1 MRSLMRE
8 NESERAKS
16 LASQGGGG
24 VGARGVEGESK

>member
-24 VGARGVEGESK
+24 VVAGDEGGGG